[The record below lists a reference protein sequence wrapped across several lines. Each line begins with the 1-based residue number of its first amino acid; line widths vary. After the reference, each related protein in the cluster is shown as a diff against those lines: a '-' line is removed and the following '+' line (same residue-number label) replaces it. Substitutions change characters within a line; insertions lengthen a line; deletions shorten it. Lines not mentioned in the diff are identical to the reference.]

1 MHETMFQRYG
11 GLDRVSDLVMRF
23 YDRVLASERLAP
35 FFQGI
40 DMRRLVEH
48 QANYISAVMGG
59 PTSFADAHLRE
70 VHAHLAIRDADF
82 DEMLAHFRGAMEEKG
97 FAPEDTDAV
106 MRRLGALRRVI
117 VSR

>member
-1 MHETMFQRYG
+1 MFHRYG

-35 FFQGI
+35 FFRGI

-48 QANYISAVMGG
+48 QAMYISAVMGG
-59 PTSFADAHLRE
+59 PASFSEAHLRE
-70 VHAHLAIRDADF
+70 VHAHLEISDADF
-82 DEMLAHFRGAMEEKG
+82 DEMLAHFRAAMEEKA
-97 FAPEDTDAV
+97 FAPEDKEAA
-106 MRRLGALRRVI
+106 MRRLASLRRVI

>member
-1 MHETMFQRYG
+1 MFQRYG

-23 YDRVLASERLAP
+23 YDRVLGSERLAP

-48 QANYISAVMGG
+48 QAMYISAVMGG
-59 PTSFADAHLRE
+59 PASFSDTHLHE
-70 VHAHLAIRDADF
+70 VHSGLGIGDADF

-97 FAPEDTDAV
+97 FAPEDTEAV
-106 MRRLGALRRVI
+106 MRRLASLRRVI

>member
-1 MHETMFQRYG
+1 
-11 GLDRVSDLVMRF
+11 MRF
-23 YDRVLASERLAP
+23 YDRVLGSERLAP
-35 FFQGI
+35 FFHGI

-48 QANYISAVMGG
+48 QAMYLSAVMGG
-59 PTSFADAHLRE
+59 PASFSEAHLRE
-70 VHAHLAIRDADF
+70 VHAHLNIGDEEF

-97 FAPEDTDAV
+97 FAPADMDSV